1 MEGLLFPKPGRRKKR
16 KKHARSIIHQ
26 TEGTCYLCMLLHGNC
41 RYHTTLHEHHIFGG
55 RNRQKSEEY
64 GLKVKLC
71 VEHHETGKEAV
82 HKNAAVDL
90 ILKQI
95 GQKTFEERF
104 SHEMFM
110 VEFGKNYL

>member
-1 MEGLLFPKPGRRKKR
+1 MEGLLFPKPGKQKKR

-55 RNRQKSEEY
+55 RNRPKSEEY

-82 HKNAAVDL
+82 HKNAAIDL
-90 ILKQI
+90 NLKQI
-95 GQKTFEERF
+95 GQQAFEEKF
-104 SHEMFM
+104 NHEMFM

>member
-1 MEGLLFPKPGRRKKR
+1 M
-16 KKHARSIIHQ
+16 
-26 TEGTCYLCMLLHGNC
+26 
-41 RYHTTLHEHHIFGG
+41 
-55 RNRQKSEEY
+55 
-64 GLKVKLC
+64 
-71 VEHHETGKEAV
+71 EHHETGKEAV